1 MISLFYGVPGA
12 GKTQA
17 MQDYV
22 SAHAAEHR
30 FMVLDRAGE
39 WEKSTEET
47 PNPRWRGADS
57 TLPIYQVPARQDLGD
72 FTFEQTGIYLF
83 GYPWEGGEVASLC
96 VALGH
101 CCYVD
106 DELDMAA
113 TYKAWNTSDLRH
125 IVHRGRHMPNAK
137 GEICELHMLGAARR
151 PQNLHSD
158 VTTMADQCL
167 IFRVQGRLTLDRL
180 RQDGMIDSDDE
191 WQRIRT
197 MPNLQYKLWRSD
209 GHTEWGSIS
218 DAFRADSGIP

>member
-12 GKTQA
+12 GKSQA

-30 FMVLDRAGE
+30 FMVVNRLGE
-39 WEKSTEET
+39 WNTGEEGA
-47 PNPRWRGADS
+47 PNLRWRGK
-57 TLPIYQVPARQDLGD
+57 TLPIIQGPEPKDVAD
-72 FTFEQTGIYLF
+72 FEFQPTGIYLF
-83 GYPWEGGEVASLC
+83 NFPWEGNEVASLC
-96 VALGH
+96 VALGN

-106 DELDMAA
+106 DEIDMAA
-113 TYKAWNTSDLRH
+113 TYKNWNTSDLRH

-158 VTTMADQCL
+158 VTTLSDQCL

-180 RQDGMIDSDDE
+180 RQDGMIDSDEE
-191 WQRIRT
+191 WDRVRT
-197 MPNLQYKLWRSD
+197 QPNLSYKLWRSD
-209 GHTEWGSIS
+209 GHSEWGSIT
-218 DAFRADSGIP
+218 DAFKR